1 MESVSPNEEFLDP
14 NMNYR
19 ILLTE
24 LRERLQNLQHDIE
37 AIQDQE
43 VKGLATQIYTDLK
56 IQYFKLLRDD
66 LYLQEK
72 FSTQQIYED
81 ILTTIKGDINE

>member
-43 VKGLATQIYTDLK
+43 IKGLAIQIYTDLK

-81 ILTTIKGDINE
+81 ILATIKGDINE